1 MGFTNWSVR
10 RLREYAQTTRRFTA
24 FGVGTLYAILKGAHL
39 VIRQCRSWFGRFGQ
53 SRCLDQAEFERR
65 KADVVG
71 TYEALPEGE
80 ITVCVD
86 VKRVYHRPEAG
97 AVWQHE
103 QVRAHC
109 KARYHKSGTRT
120 DILGALAPREAQL
133 DLECT
138 PKADAGAMGKFLAKV
153 VAQLLGAGW
162 RVVHLVM
169 DNASVNTA
177 ALKEGALEPWL
188 DLVQVHWTPAHASW
202 LNLAEAMWS
211 AFHRAVIQNSELRDD
226 PAVAEVTAAYLQYW
240 RDHPREYHWP
250 RRQADKRR
258 SAVLPLWKRL
268 NAIPIISGT
277 LH

>member
-1 MGFTNWSVR
+1 VR

-24 FGVGTLYAILKGAHL
+24 FGVGTLYAILNGAHL

-53 SRCLDQAEFERR
+53 SRHLDKAEFERR
-65 KADVVG
+65 KADVVSA
-71 TYEALPEGE
+71 YEPLAEGE

-86 VKRVYHRPEAG
+86 VKRVYHRPEGG

-120 DILGALAPREAQL
+120 DILGALAPREAKL

-138 PKADAGAMGKFLAKV
+138 PKADGVAMGKFLAKV
-153 VAQLLGAGW
+153 VSQLWAAGW
-162 RVVHLVM
+162 RLIRLVM

-177 ALKEGALEPWL
+177 ALKEAALAPWL
-188 DLVQVHWTPAHASW
+188 AFVQVHWTPTHASW

-211 AFHRAVIQNSELRDD
+211 AFHRAVIQNSELGDED
-226 PAVAEVTAAYLQYW
+226 AVVEVPAAYLQYW
-240 RDHPREYHWP
+240 RAHPREYHWP
-250 RRQADKRR
+250 KRPRQKRR
-258 SAVLPLWKRL
+258 SAVPPLWKRL
-268 NAIPIISGT
+268 NAIPVISGT
-277 LH
+277 VN

>member
-1 MGFTNWSVR
+1 MR

-53 SRCLDQAEFERR
+53 SRRLDKAEFERR
-65 KADVVG
+65 KADVVSI
-71 TYEALPEGE
+71 YEPLPEGE

-86 VKRVYHRPEAG
+86 VKRVYHRPEEG
-97 AVWQHE
+97 ATWQHE
-103 QVRAHC
+103 QVRANC
-109 KARYHKSGTRT
+109 KARYRKSGTRT
-120 DILGALAPREAQL
+120 DILGALAPREARL

-153 VAQLLGAGW
+153 VAQLLAAGW

-177 ALKEGALEPWL
+177 ALKEAALTPWL
-188 DLVQVHWTPAHASW
+188 DLVQVHWTHAHASW

-211 AFHRAVIQNSELRDD
+211 AFHRAVIQNSEFSGNA
-226 PAVAEVTAAYLQYW
+226 AVVEVTAAYLQYW
-240 RDHPREYHWP
+240 CAHPREYHWP
-250 RRQADKRR
+250 KRPRQKRR
-258 SAVLPLWKRL
+258 SAALPLWKRL

-277 LH
+277 LN